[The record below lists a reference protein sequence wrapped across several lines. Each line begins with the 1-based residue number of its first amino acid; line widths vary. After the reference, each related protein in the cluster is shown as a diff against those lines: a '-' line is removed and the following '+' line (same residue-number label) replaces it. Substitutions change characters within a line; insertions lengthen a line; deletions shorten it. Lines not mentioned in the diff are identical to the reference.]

1 MDVMSEIVKSNIR
14 REHRTLSKFA
24 CKSAE
29 GVRRYPGRKKVSD
42 RENIRPVFFHD
53 TDKII
58 HSLAYSRYIDKTQVF
73 FLFENDHIPH
83 RVLHVQFVSKI
94 ARVIGRC
101 LQLNEDLIEAI
112 ALGHDLG
119 HVPYGHD
126 GESYLNKICEENG
139 LGHFSHNLQSARF
152 LMEIE
157 NEGKGLNLTLQV
169 LDGILSHNGES
180 VVQKYEP
187 DYNKT
192 WDTFLDEYN
201 NCWKVK
207 NFCMKIRPMTLEG
220 CAVKVSDVIA
230 YVGRDIEDAIT
241 VKMIKREDIP
251 TKITAVLGDTN
262 DQIIN
267 NLAVDV
273 IKNSYGKD
281 SINFSKPVC
290 EALKSLVDFNYKKIY
305 LNPSKQTE
313 NIKIKNMFDHLYKD
327 SLQQLNLKN
336 KNSSIY
342 KWHLD
347 YMGDIYLQSNSK
359 ERIAVDYIAG
369 MTDDF
374 FNNEFKQSFLPN
386 SFGMCLSNNKVDR
399 EELGT
404 WDSRSNFSY
413 EGSVEKGT
421 VIYYGNNRR
430 VNISSEEY
438 SNLIKHFKGR
448 TVAIGTSRTSPPKD
462 SLGSWI
468 KENTAKP
475 AIASCLGPILIN
487 EGYAEKVG
495 RSEIVFY

>member
-1 MDVMSEIVKSNIR
+1 MFILNEIIKNNIR
-14 REHRTLSKFA
+14 RESRTLSKYA
-24 CKSAE
+24 CKSSE
-29 GVRRYPGRKKVSD
+29 GIRRYPEQEKIPD
-42 RENIRPVFFHD
+42 RENIRPSFFHD
-53 TDKII
+53 TDRII

-73 FLFENDHIPH
+73 FLFDNDHITH

-101 LQLNEDLIEAI
+101 LRLNEDLIEAI

-139 LGHFSHNLQSARF
+139 LGYFCHNTQSARF

-157 NEGKGLNLTLQV
+157 NQGKGLNLTLQV
-169 LDGILSHNGES
+169 LDGILCHNGELIN
-180 VVQKYEP
+180 QKYEP
-187 DYNKT
+187 SYDKT
-192 WDTFLDEYN
+192 WNVFLEEYN
-201 NCWKVK
+201 NCWAAKDFSK
-207 NFCMKIRPMTLEG
+207 KIRPMTLEG
-220 CAVKVSDVIA
+220 CAVRVSDIIA

-241 VKMIKREDIP
+241 VNMIKRDDIP
-251 TKITAVLGDTN
+251 SEIAAVLGDTN

-273 IKNSYGKD
+273 INNSYGKD
-281 SINFSKPVC
+281 SINFSRPVY
-290 EALKSLVDFNYKKIY
+290 EALRSLIDYNYKNIY

-313 NIKIKNMFDHLYKD
+313 NVKIRNMFNHLFKD

-347 YMGDIYLQSNSK
+347 YMGDIYLRSNSK

-386 SFGMCLSNNKVDR
+386 SFGMCLNNNKVDR
-399 EELGT
+399 EEH
-404 WDSRSNFSY
+404 R
-413 EGSVEKGT
+413 
-421 VIYYGNNRR
+421 
-430 VNISSEEY
+430 
-438 SNLIKHFKGR
+438 
-448 TVAIGTSRTSPPKD
+448 
-462 SLGSWI
+462 
-468 KENTAKP
+468 
-475 AIASCLGPILIN
+475 
-487 EGYAEKVG
+487 
-495 RSEIVFY
+495 